1 MPATKLLANFKTAA
15 QLNSQILPRVLKLNL
30 NQMQQ
35 SPAVS
40 LLLIAVHLFGTM
52 AVLTGVSAET
62 KETFNKSFQSLT
74 EIGRLTSRPFTSVG
88 VRPNWSSDQFTEG
101 SFVVKT
107 VSLLLEVSSIP
118 RFGPALD
125 QHDRRGEENVEEKH
139 LWREHLTPSVRD
151 VRGTFPPHFKTPFE
165 LLTKNK
171 PISDSAITAPINSLI
186 NSTLPLA
193 SSFTGKGRKRTT
205 TLTTEEE
212 KTGTS
217 YLDTSP
223 SRPPLCTTPPDYL
236 LHLMKR
242 DIKLSNAVVDSY
254 SNGSSGAHSSR
265 DTNDERPSKL
275 LKNVT
280 IEEDEEVCYFFNSF
294 FY

>member
-1 MPATKLLANFKTAA
+1 
-15 QLNSQILPRVLKLNL
+15 
-30 NQMQQ
+30 MQQ
-35 SPAVS
+35 SPAGS
-40 LLLIAVHLFGTM
+40 LLLIVVHLFVTM
-52 AVLTGVSAET
+52 AFLTGVSA
-62 KETFNKSFQSLT
+62 QT
-74 EIGRLTSRPFTSVG
+74 EIGRLTLLTSRPFTSQVTSVG
-88 VRPNWSSDQFTEG
+88 VRARPNHGGTEG
-101 SFVVKT
+101 SPVTLKQTLAVVKN
-107 VSLLLEVSSIP
+107 VS
-118 RFGPALD
+118 ALPSNT
-125 QHDRRGEENVEEKH
+125 QGEKKH
-139 LWREHLTPSVRD
+139 LSREHLTRPTPSSVRD
-151 VRGTFPPHFKTPFE
+151 ISKDVRVRGTFPSHFKTPFE
-165 LLTKNK
+165 IPTKNK
-171 PISDSAITAPINSLI
+171 PISDSATTAPLNTPI

>member
-107 VSLLLEVSSIP
+107 VSCCWKSRPYRGLVLLL
-118 RFGPALD
+118 
-125 QHDRRGEENVEEKH
+125 
-139 LWREHLTPSVRD
+139 
-151 VRGTFPPHFKTPFE
+151 
-165 LLTKNK
+165 
-171 PISDSAITAPINSLI
+171 IST
-186 NSTLPLA
+186 
-193 SSFTGKGRKRTT
+193 TGKVKRTW
-205 TLTTEEE
+205 
-212 KTGTS
+212 
-217 YLDTSP
+217 
-223 SRPPLCTTPPDYL
+223 
-236 LHLMKR
+236 KR
-242 DIKLSNAVVDSY
+242 STCG
-254 SNGSSGAHSSR
+254 GS
-265 DTNDERPSKL
+265 T
-275 LKNVT
+275 
-280 IEEDEEVCYFFNSF
+280 
-294 FY
+294 

>member
-1 MPATKLLANFKTAA
+1 
-15 QLNSQILPRVLKLNL
+15 
-30 NQMQQ
+30 MQQ

-40 LLLIAVHLFGTM
+40 LVLIVVHLFVTM
-52 AVLTGVSAET
+52 AFLKGVSAET
-62 KETFNKSFQSLT
+62 
-74 EIGRLTSRPFTSVG
+74 EIGRLTLLTSRPFTSQVTSVG
-88 VRPNWSSDQFTEG
+88 VRERPNHGVTEG
-101 SFVVKT
+101 SLVMLEQTLAVVKN
-107 VSLLLEVSSIP
+107 VS
-118 RFGPALD
+118 ALRSNT
-125 QHDRRGEENVEEKH
+125 QGEKKH
-139 LWREHLTPSVRD
+139 LSREHLTKHLTLTTLTPPSSVRD
-151 VRGTFPPHFKTPFE
+151 IRVRGTFPSHFKTPFE
-165 LLTKNK
+165 IILTENK
-171 PISDSAITAPINSLI
+171 PISASATTAPLNTPI

>member
-1 MPATKLLANFKTAA
+1 M
-15 QLNSQILPRVLKLNL
+15 R
-30 NQMQQ
+30 Q

-40 LLLIAVHLFGTM
+40 LLLIAVHLFATM
-52 AVLTGVSAET
+52 AFLTGVSA
-62 KETFNKSFQSLT
+62 QT
-74 EIGRLTSRPFTSVG
+74 EIGRLTFLTSRPFTSQVTSVG
-88 VRPNWSSDQFTEG
+88 VRARPNHGGTEG
-101 SFVVKT
+101 SPVTLEQTLVVVKNVPS
-107 VSLLLEVSSIP
+107 VS
-118 RFGPALD
+118 ALPSNM
-125 QHDRRGEENVEEKH
+125 QGEKKH
-139 LWREHLTPSVRD
+139 PSREHLTKHLTLTTLTPPSSVRD
-151 VRGTFPPHFKTPFE
+151 VSRVRGTFPSHFKTPFE
-165 LLTKNK
+165 IILTENK
-171 PISDSAITAPINSLI
+171 PISASATTAPLNTPI

-242 DIKLSNAVVDSY
+242 DIKLSNAVGDPY
-254 SNGSSGAHSSR
+254 GNGSFGAHSSR